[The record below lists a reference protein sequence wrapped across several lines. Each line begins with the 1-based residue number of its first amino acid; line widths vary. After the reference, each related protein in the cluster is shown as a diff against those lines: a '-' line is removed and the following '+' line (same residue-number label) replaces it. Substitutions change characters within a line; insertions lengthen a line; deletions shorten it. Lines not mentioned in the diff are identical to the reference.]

1 MENGAINILRLLLD
15 FYATVL
21 LVRFLLQIVQADFF
35 NPISQI
41 ILKITAPL
49 VEPLNKIFPTIKNF
63 NFAALASAILVKW
76 SFFLILIPF
85 GNVMP
90 SQLGLFLLVA
100 AISIV
105 EPLIQIYL
113 YGILIIALSSWI
125 GGSNHPIVR
134 LTSQIIDPYMKPFR
148 NIIPPIGMID
158 ISPMVAILVLIF
170 AENQFQRFVNN
181 IMF

>member
-76 SFFLILIPF
+76 SFFLILILL

-113 YGILIIALSSWI
+113 YGILIIALSSWV
-125 GGSNHPIVR
+125 GGSSHPIVR

-148 NIIPPIGMID
+148 NIIPPIGMFD
-158 ISPMVAILVLIF
+158 ISPIVAILFLMF
-170 AENQFQRFVNN
+170 AQTQFQSFVNN
-181 IMF
+181 MMF

>member
-76 SFFLILIPF
+76 SFFLILILL

-113 YGILIIALSSWI
+113 YGILIIAVSSWI
-125 GGSNHPIVR
+125 GGSSHPIVR

-148 NIIPPIGMID
+148 NIIPPIGMFD
-158 ISPMVAILVLIF
+158 ISPIVAILFLMF
-170 AENQFQRFVNN
+170 AQTQFQSFVNN
-181 IMF
+181 MMF

>member
-41 ILKITAPL
+41 ILKMTAPF

-76 SFFLILIPF
+76 SFFLILIPL
-85 GNVMP
+85 GNVIP

-113 YGILIIALSSWI
+113 YLSLIHI
-125 GGSNHPIVR
+125 
-134 LTSQIIDPYMKPFR
+134 
-148 NIIPPIGMID
+148 
-158 ISPMVAILVLIF
+158 
-170 AENQFQRFVNN
+170 
-181 IMF
+181 